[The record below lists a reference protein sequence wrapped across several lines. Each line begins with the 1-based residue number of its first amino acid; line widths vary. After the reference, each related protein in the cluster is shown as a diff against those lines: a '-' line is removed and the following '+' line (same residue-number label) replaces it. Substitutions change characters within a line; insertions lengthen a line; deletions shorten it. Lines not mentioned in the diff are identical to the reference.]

1 MTADTSAP
9 TRWLSAAGIDVVL
22 VLVFA
27 AIGRA
32 SHERGLT
39 PLGVVETAW
48 PFLAGL
54 ALGWLVLMA
63 WRAPRAVLRT
73 GLPLAA
79 IAVAGGML
87 LRLATGAG
95 TALPFVV
102 VATATLLLFLVGWRL
117 IAALIARRSR
127 RGA

>member
-48 PFLAGL
+48 PFLVGL
-54 ALGWLVLMA
+54 ALGWLVLVA

-73 GLPLAA
+73 GLPLAV

-117 IAALIARRSR
+117 VAALIARRAR
-127 RGA
+127 RDV

>member
-1 MTADTSAP
+1 MTPDTSAP